1 MEGRKEVS
9 IISHR
14 PVSRRDLEQERLFFC
29 WSVSPIVELVVAF
42 QLILL
47 IFLVKKNMGG
57 LRACF

>member
-14 PVSRRDLEQERLFFC
+14 PVSSRDLEQERFFFC
-29 WSVSPIVELVVAF
+29 WSVSTILELFVAF

-47 IFLVKKNMGG
+47 IFSVEKNMDG
-57 LRACF
+57 LCACF

>member
-14 PVSRRDLEQERLFFC
+14 PVTSTDLKQERLLFC
-29 WSVSPIVELVVAF
+29 WGVSTILQLVVAF
-42 QLILL
+42 QLIHL
-47 IFLVKKNMGG
+47 IFSVEKNMDG

>member
-14 PVSRRDLEQERLFFC
+14 PVSSRDLEQERLFFC
-29 WSVSPIVELVVAF
+29 WSVLTILQLVVAF

-47 IFLVKKNMGG
+47 IFMVKKNMGG

>member
-14 PVSRRDLEQERLFFC
+14 PVTSTDLKQERLFFR
-29 WSVSPIVELVVAF
+29 WSVSTILQLVVAF

-47 IFLVKKNMGG
+47 IFSVEKNMDG
-57 LRACF
+57 LHASF

>member
-14 PVSRRDLEQERLFFC
+14 PVTSRDLKLERLFFR
-29 WSVSPIVELVVAF
+29 WTVPTILQLVVAF
-42 QLILL
+42 QFILL
-47 IFLVKKNMGG
+47 IFSVKKNMGG

>member
-14 PVSRRDLEQERLFFC
+14 PVSSRDLEQERFFFC
-29 WSVSPIVELVVAF
+29 WSVSTILQLVVAF

>member
-14 PVSRRDLEQERLFFC
+14 PVASTDLKQERLLFC
-29 WSVSPIVELVVAF
+29 WSVSTILQLVVAF
-42 QLILL
+42 QLIHL
-47 IFLVKKNMGG
+47 IFSVEKNMDG